1 MNRRKLTRAMFVAL
15 GFAFLTAGAA
25 TFLDWSKNP
34 GGIFRDSTG
43 TNWAVVWETAVS
55 WFVPV
60 LLIVVVAQTVWL
72 LLARR

>member
-1 MNRRKLTRAMFVAL
+1 MNRWKLTKAMFAAL
-15 GFAFLTAGAA
+15 SLAFLTASVA
-25 TFLDWSKNP
+25 TYLDWSENP

-43 TNWAVVWETAVS
+43 TNWAVVWETAIS